1 MVQLLVSSYLQS
13 MSVSTKVSCC
23 VVSWNDGL
31 AAAVAYDGK
40 YVVTSPNM
48 AIVPKP
54 PLGPVEVRVKTD
66 GKFGT
71 EDPLHWPQVYSADPK
86 INFMCCIPRDST
98 SERRSETWAP
108 LNDNDFDKYTIG
120 NVEYLSTIKHAR
132 LEAVDDALAMLWSET
147 LDYELNEGP
156 SQQLRWL
163 VLGAQLARDRLSHPG
178 SRRDLLQQLVCVERH
193 YCLTLAWLQ
202 WRRCFKNMSVST
214 AEPKRHLM
222 GCFTTDAEVAGRLCG
237 AGIPV
242 WYLRLA
248 NTLVKSC
255 GHIVSVVEL
264 TQPDG
269 IPTTNR
275 DNSVALYIGPPGA
288 KQLEAIYHK
297 GHICADVEAVPLP
310 EDYGSNS
317 GAYNSSAVQATVNTT
332 RPEPSASGVQRRD
345 RDNKVS
351 TKPCEHLT
359 HVFQNKP

>member
-1 MVQLLVSSYLQS
+1 M
-13 MSVSTKVSCC
+13 
-23 VVSWNDGL
+23 
-31 AAAVAYDGK
+31 
-40 YVVTSPNM
+40 
-48 AIVPKP
+48 P
-54 PLGPVEVRVKTD
+54 PPGRVEVRVKTD

-86 INFMCCIPRDST
+86 INFMCCIPRESS

-108 LNDNDFDKYTIG
+108 LNDSDFDKYTIG
-120 NVEYLSTIKHAR
+120 NVEYLFTLKHAR

-147 LDYELNEGP
+147 LDHELNEGP

-202 WRRCFKNMSVST
+202 WRSCFKNMGVST

-222 GCFTTDAEVAGRLCG
+222 GCFTTDAEVVGRLCG

-255 GHIVSVVEL
+255 GHIVAVVEL
-264 TQPDG
+264 TPPDG
-269 IPTTNR
+269 ISTTNR
-275 DNSVALYIGPPGA
+275 DTSVALYVGPPGP
-288 KQLEAIYHK
+288 KQLEAVYHK

-310 EDYGSNS
+310 EDYGSDS
-317 GAYNSSAVQATVNTT
+317 GPLNPPAEHISVDTEHPGTD
-332 RPEPSASGVQRRD
+332 ASGVQRHD
-345 RDNKVS
+345 RDNKVLA
-351 TKPCEHLT
+351 KPCEPST
-359 HVFQNKP
+359 VAFMNKLINERNRHSA